1 MCWLIGDKQQS
12 KQDWGSLALK
22 TEGAGTEGWI
32 KRGRNGEGCI
42 DGEMKSEKQQSH
54 HRALSKKSS
63 AVTFNLLNDAQIL
76 NCCFAAEMLLTDLA
90 IVVNS
95 NCSLQTC
102 FSELR
107 LYVSHWKKIVP
118 TVITVISCFFSI
130 ETHLLQYFLCQLP
143 FLPPSLS
150 LSLSYCVLSAV
161 SPSRSAPLLF
171 RLSNLSFYPLSPA
184 SGSIIHPLHC
194 FPSSEILFWSLR
206 LYSIPVK
213 TRARSNNLFICHL
226 CVHISW
232 V

>member
-1 MCWLIGDKQQS
+1 
-12 KQDWGSLALK
+12 
-22 TEGAGTEGWI
+22 
-32 KRGRNGEGCI
+32 
-42 DGEMKSEKQQSH
+42 MKSEKQQSH

-95 NCSLQTC
+95 NCFLQTC

-118 TVITVISCFFSI
+118 TVITVISCFFFLSKPTCCSI
-130 ETHLLQYFLCQLP
+130 FCANCPSCLPRYLYLSHIVFCLLF
-143 FLPPSLS
+143 
-150 LSLSYCVLSAV
+150 